1 MHLFSGTESLKHR
14 LVVLQQQQ
22 LQSNQ
27 VIYTR
32 DNTQL
37 FQMSNPLLKIQSAVT
52 NLMKISLH

>member
-1 MHLFSGTESLKHR
+1 MHLFSGSESLKHR
-14 LVVLQQQQ
+14 LVVLQQQ

-32 DNTQL
+32 DTTQL